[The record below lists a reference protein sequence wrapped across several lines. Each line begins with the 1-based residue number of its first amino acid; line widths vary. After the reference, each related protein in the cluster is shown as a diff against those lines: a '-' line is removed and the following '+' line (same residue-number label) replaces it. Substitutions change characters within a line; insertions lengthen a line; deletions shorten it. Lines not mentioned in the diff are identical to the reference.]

1 MKPGYKTL
9 RLIAMLALVQSA
21 LPAHAGALAE
31 ALEQAWPLHPKA
43 AALDARAAEAQA
55 RSDLAASLTPAP
67 AALSLGHLNDSL
79 GSGRGKQEWE
89 IELAAPLW
97 LPGQK
102 AGRAAEA
109 ASVMDEIAARR
120 AALRLELTGELRTA
134 WWALAAARQA
144 NDLAQRRLHSAR
156 SLEADVLRRYR
167 AGDLSR
173 IDANQARG
181 ETLAA
186 QAESLQA
193 ETALQQAERVWRG
206 LTRLPAPMRLEAE
219 ALLPGRDTASES
231 HPRLA
236 ALSSAARVANARLK
250 LAQTTRRDAPEL
262 AVRVLRERGDSNES
276 YANAIGVKLTIPFSS
291 GPHLRRDTAAAR
303 AEATQAEAEQLQAM
317 RWLALDLEQAH
328 RDIAAAE
335 QLAAMAQERREVT
348 ADTLQ
353 LAEKSFTLG
362 ESDLT
367 TLLRA
372 RAAAFEAEAMS
383 IQQETARGS
392 AISQLKQ
399 ALGELP

>member
-9 RLIAMLALVQSA
+9 RLIATLALVQST

-55 RSDLAASLTPAP
+55 RSDIAASLTPSP
-67 AALSLGHLNDSL
+67 AALSLGHLNDNP

-144 NDLAQRRLHSAR
+144 NELAQRRLHSAR

-193 ETALQQAERVWRG
+193 ETALQQAERSWRG
-206 LTRLPAPMRLEAE
+206 LTRLPAPMR
-219 ALLPGRDTASES
+219 
-231 HPRLA
+231 
-236 ALSSAARVANARLK
+236 
-250 LAQTTRRDAPEL
+250 Q
-262 AVRVLRERGDSNES
+262 
-276 YANAIGVKLTIPFSS
+276 
-291 GPHLRRDTAAAR
+291 GPT
-303 AEATQAEAEQLQAM
+303 
-317 RWLALDLEQAH
+317 
-328 RDIAAAE
+328 
-335 QLAAMAQERREVT
+335 
-348 ADTLQ
+348 
-353 LAEKSFTLG
+353 G
-362 ESDLT
+362 
-367 TLLRA
+367 
-372 RAAAFEAEAMS
+372 
-383 IQQETARGS
+383 
-392 AISQLKQ
+392 
-399 ALGELP
+399 